1 MITQYENTIR
11 KLILDILGNSEENIY
26 KISND
31 RVEKWRKK
39 RLIEQK
45 KHNGILIEKR
55 LIYYSDF
62 YDLKTIIDKNWE
74 KLLPILKNKSRFMTF
89 FIEMEQYRNTVSH
102 GRNLTKSQQDLLSGI
117 YLDLRNL
124 ITIYH
129 NKNEMKDDFF
139 VRINVISDN
148 LGNSWPGNNSNL
160 ILRVGDYYEVIVD
173 ASDPK
178 NGKVKYQLIT
188 NKGVVCDFQESN
200 VFSIIIDKNMV
211 AQSENFIIVAKNFDS
226 DYDNRDGKV
235 IRLSILPE

>member
-1 MITQYENTIR
+1 
-11 KLILDILGNSEENIY
+11 
-26 KISND
+26 
-31 RVEKWRKK
+31 
-39 RLIEQK
+39 
-45 KHNGILIEKR
+45 
-55 LIYYSDF
+55 
-62 YDLKTIIDKNWE
+62 
-74 KLLPILKNKSRFMTF
+74 
-89 FIEMEQYRNTVSH
+89 MEQYRNTVSH

-211 AQSENFIIVAKNFDS
+211 AQSENFIIVVKNFDS